1 MEITISQKQGR
12 VPVTVFHIS
21 GVVDAS
27 TYQEFTDRL
36 RTAIE
41 KDGVEYLLLDLAEV
55 PFISSAGI
63 RSLNEISLLLDRK
76 FPREKIGKVAH
87 SSHLK
92 LLHPQKSVS
101 DILQMSGVEMFFE
114 THTDLER
121 AVASF

>member
-12 VPVTVFHIS
+12 VPVTVFHVT
-21 GVVDAS
+21 GVIDS
-27 TYQEFTDRL
+27 SSHQGLTDRL
-36 RTAIE
+36 RKAIE
-41 KDGVEYLLLDLAEV
+41 EDGVEYLLIDLAEV

-92 LLHPQKSVS
+92 LLDPQKSVS
-101 DILQMSGVEMFFE
+101 DTLQLSGVDMFFE